1 MLPYH
6 LRAPVYGDKE
16 KTLRRRRDGNPQT
29 EHDGGG
35 PIQMAIT
42 NDLINLRERFRKKI
56 NGLSSYHHTTK
67 NQQQQQ
73 YLATAYDDV
82 DNNIHWKSGT
92 AFLIFKDIFRSSRI
106 AMIHLLP
113 PALCDRE
120 AYTQLIYAA
129 CLTLF
134 KESFEQIVWS
144 NIDDDEDLTD
154 DDNDN
159 DNEEKKDDD
168 DDDDDDDST
177 SDSYRNHHDDAG
189 FALFTLLALF
199 ETNPLP
205 RQIGDD
211 NPLELLPI
219 SLRSLGD
226 DPRSSFRRCFSQ
238 NIRIDRQ
245 HFAILLRL
253 KELSRAKKCDCERYF
268 YEISKYKERQNYSK
282 INNNNKDQ
290 QGFSWK
296 CRCGMS
302 TDILKVIERIVPRLE
317 LCEYIGPIGVEAF
330 AGNAYYPYKK
340 QDNGKTTH
348 QECKGDQSHP
358 EGGYS
363 IESSSELLSNEIVSL
378 MEDYQKSITA
388 IRIPSSKLKPN
399 AVKRLQ
405 KILEPVFKSN
415 NNERRDNNANRLS
428 SIEGQNRSFLDEL
441 DDAAEANDSAAKFPV
456 YNNNESQ
463 KHATESSKYLE
474 LSVSRKYMITL
485 HDKIDGN
492 LKKHLHA
499 SLMFLL
505 KRDRPIVLQLELAH
519 HSLSK
524 NSLAMD
530 DASSIGHGGISV
542 GTNQGQVAIQ
552 NLLSAVAGRN
562 IIKNSRS
569 KTKPTTEEKKSTEQN
584 LANIF
589 LTSNQAIDSVA
600 SSDDDDDDDDDDDSV
615 DSELTALSFSNEDGI
630 QEDDDISVV
639 SVATSAFGTKALED
653 LLQTVAQEEEN
664 DKGTKRK
671 SVTKKAKKQEKKKR
685 IDYNQDD
692 ETSVATSA
700 FGTKALKDLLH
711 TVAQQ
716 EENVGRDI
724 ITAKRTKRKS
734 VTKNTNYQKKKRIE
748 NDQDDEISIGTSAFG
763 TKALEDLL
771 HTVAQQEEND
781 DVIIPAGKTKRK
793 SVTRKTKNQK
803 KKTKAQGDEISVA
816 TSACGV
822 NALENLLQTV
832 AQEEEKDDGDFIV
845 PSRRTKRRKLAPK
858 KAKKQKKSTVEHN
871 QDDEISVATSTFGI
885 NALEDLLQTVNKEE
899 C

>member
-16 KTLRRRRDGNPQT
+16 KTLRRRRDGIPQT

-42 NDLINLRERFRKKI
+42 NDLINLRELFRKKI
-56 NGLSSYHHTTK
+56 LNDLSSSYHQTTN
-67 NQQQQQ
+67 NQQQV
-73 YLATAYDDV
+73 TTSDNNDV
-82 DNNIHWKSGT
+82 DNDNIHWKSGT

-134 KESFEQIVWS
+134 KESFEQIVWK
-144 NIDDDEDLTD
+144 NIDDDDEDLTD
-154 DDNDN
+154 NDNDGN
-159 DNEEKKDDD
+159 DDNEEKEKEK
-168 DDDDDDDST
+168 DDDST

-189 FALFTLLALF
+189 FALFSLLALF

-205 RQIGDD
+205 RKIGDE

-245 HFAILLRL
+245 HYAMLLRL
-253 KELSRAKKCDCERYF
+253 KELSRAKKCDCERHF
-268 YEISKYKERQNYSK
+268 YEIFKYKEKTK
-282 INNNNKDQ
+282 IKINNNKDQ
-290 QGFSWK
+290 QGFSWNTE

-302 TDILKVIERIVPRLE
+302 TDILEIIERIVPRLE
-317 LCEYIGPIGVEAF
+317 LCEYIGPIGVEGF
-330 AGNAYYPYKK
+330 AGHADYPYKK
-340 QDNGKTTH
+340 QHDNCKTTH
-348 QECKGDQSHP
+348 QECNRVQSQSVAEKET

-378 MEDYQKSITA
+378 MRNYQNSITA

-415 NNERRDNNANRLS
+415 NNERRDNINNANGLS
-428 SIEGQNRSFLDEL
+428 SIGSQNRSFLD
-441 DDAAEANDSAAKFPV
+441 DGPEA
-456 YNNNESQ
+456 
-463 KHATESSKYLE
+463 
-474 LSVSRKYMITL
+474 SVSGKYKVTT
-485 HDKIDGN
+485 HEIDGN

-505 KRDRPIVLQLELAH
+505 KRDEPIPLQSELAH

-524 NSLAMD
+524 TSLAMD

-552 NLLSAVAGRN
+552 NLLSAVAGKN
-562 IIKNSRS
+562 IIRKFRS
-569 KTKPTTEEKKSTEQN
+569 KKKLTIEEEETSTEQN

-589 LTSNQAIDSVA
+589 LTSNNQAIDSVE
-600 SSDDDDDDDDDDDSV
+600 SPDDDEDSV
-615 DSELTALSFSNEDGI
+615 DSELTALSFSNEEYI
-630 QEDDDISVV
+630 HEDDDISVV

-653 LLQTVAQEEEN
+653 LLQTVAQEVDN
-664 DKGTKRK
+664 GKRAKRK
-671 SVTKKAKKQEKKKR
+671 SVTKKAKKQKKKKR
-685 IDYNQDD
+685 
-692 ETSVATSA
+692 T
-700 FGTKALKDLLH
+700 
-711 TVAQQ
+711 
-716 EENVGRDI
+716 
-724 ITAKRTKRKS
+724 
-734 VTKNTNYQKKKRIE
+734 E
-748 NDQDDEISIGTSAFG
+748 NDQDDEISVATSAFG

-771 HTVAQQEEND
+771 HTVAQQETND

-793 SVTRKTKNQK
+793 SIKRKTKNQK
-803 KKTKAQGDEISVA
+803 KKVIAQDDEISVA
-816 TSACGV
+816 TSACGAK
-822 NALENLLQTV
+822 ALENLLQTV
-832 AQEEEKDDGDFIV
+832 AQEEEKDDGDFII
-845 PSRRTKRRKLAPK
+845 PARRTKQRKSAPK
-858 KAKKQKKSTVEHN
+858 KAKKQKKSTFEHN
-871 QDDEISVATSTFGI
+871 QDDEISVATSTLGI
-885 NALEDLLQTVNKEE
+885 NALEDLLQTVNQEE

>member
-16 KTLRRRRDGNPQT
+16 KTLRRRRDGIPQT

-42 NDLINLRERFRKKI
+42 NDLINLRELFRKKI
-56 NGLSSYHHTTK
+56 LNDLSSSYHQTTN
-67 NQQQQQ
+67 NQQQV
-73 YLATAYDDV
+73 TTSDNNDV
-82 DNNIHWKSGT
+82 DNDNIHWKSGT

-134 KESFEQIVWS
+134 KESFEQIVWK
-144 NIDDDEDLTD
+144 NIDDDDEDLTD
-154 DDNDN
+154 NDNDGN
-159 DNEEKKDDD
+159 DDNEEKEKEK
-168 DDDDDDDST
+168 DDDST

-189 FALFTLLALF
+189 FALFSLLALF

-205 RQIGDD
+205 RKIGDE

-245 HFAILLRL
+245 HYAMLLRL
-253 KELSRAKKCDCERYF
+253 KELSRAKKCDCERHF
-268 YEISKYKERQNYSK
+268 YEISKYKEKTK
-282 INNNNKDQ
+282 IKINNNKDQ
-290 QGFSWK
+290 QGFSWNTE

-302 TDILKVIERIVPRLE
+302 TDILEIIERIVPRLE
-317 LCEYIGPIGVEAF
+317 LCEYIGPIGVEGF
-330 AGNAYYPYKK
+330 AGHADYPYKK
-340 QDNGKTTH
+340 QHDNCKTTH
-348 QECKGDQSHP
+348 QECNRVQSQSVAEKET

-378 MEDYQKSITA
+378 MRNYQNSITA

-415 NNERRDNNANRLS
+415 NNERRDNINNANGLS
-428 SIEGQNRSFLDEL
+428 SIGSQNRSFLD
-441 DDAAEANDSAAKFPV
+441 DGPEA
-456 YNNNESQ
+456 
-463 KHATESSKYLE
+463 
-474 LSVSRKYMITL
+474 SVSGKYKVTT
-485 HDKIDGN
+485 HEIDGN

-505 KRDRPIVLQLELAH
+505 KRDEPIPLQSELAH

-524 NSLAMD
+524 TSLAMD
-530 DASSIGHGGISV
+530 DASSIGHDGISV

-552 NLLSAVAGRN
+552 NLLSAVAGKN
-562 IIKNSRS
+562 IIRKFRS
-569 KTKPTTEEKKSTEQN
+569 KKKLTIEEEETSTEQN

-589 LTSNQAIDSVA
+589 LTSNNQAIDSVA
-600 SSDDDDDDDDDDDSV
+600 SSDDDEDSV
-615 DSELTALSFSNEDGI
+615 DSELTALSFSNEEDI
-630 QEDDDISVV
+630 HEDDDISVV

-653 LLQTVAQEEEN
+653 LLQTVAQEVDN
-664 DKGTKRK
+664 GKRAKRK
-671 SVTKKAKKQEKKKR
+671 SVTKKAKKQKKKKR
-685 IDYNQDD
+685 
-692 ETSVATSA
+692 T
-700 FGTKALKDLLH
+700 
-711 TVAQQ
+711 
-716 EENVGRDI
+716 
-724 ITAKRTKRKS
+724 
-734 VTKNTNYQKKKRIE
+734 E
-748 NDQDDEISIGTSAFG
+748 NDQDDEISVATSAFG

-781 DVIIPAGKTKRK
+781 GRDIIADKRTKRKSVAKNTNKQKKKRIENDQDDEISVATSAFGTKALEDLLHTVAQQETNDDVIIPAGKTKRK
-793 SVTRKTKNQK
+793 SITRKTKNQK
-803 KKTKAQGDEISVA
+803 KKVIAQDDEISVA
-816 TSACGV
+816 TSACGAK
-822 NALENLLQTV
+822 ALENLLQTV
-832 AQEEEKDDGDFIV
+832 AQEEEKDDGDFII
-845 PSRRTKRRKLAPK
+845 PARRTKQRKSAPK
-858 KAKKQKKSTVEHN
+858 KAKKQKKSTFEHN
-871 QDDEISVATSTFGI
+871 QDDEISVATSTLGI
-885 NALEDLLQTVNKEE
+885 NALEDLLQTVNQEE

>member
-1 MLPYH
+1 MLSYH

-16 KTLRRRRDGNPQT
+16 KTLRKRRDKGNPQT

-42 NDLINLRERFRKKI
+42 NDLIHLRERFRKKI
-56 NGLSSYHHTTK
+56 NDLSSYHQTTK
-67 NQQQQQ
+67 NQHDN
-73 YLATAYDDV
+73 A

-129 CLTLF
+129 CFTLF
-134 KESFEQIVWS
+134 KESFEQI
-144 NIDDDEDLTD
+144 
-154 DDNDN
+154 
-159 DNEEKKDDD
+159 
-168 DDDDDDDST
+168 
-177 SDSYRNHHDDAG
+177 
-189 FALFTLLALF
+189 
-199 ETNPLP
+199 
-205 RQIGDD
+205 IGAD
-211 NPLELLPI
+211 NPLELIPI

-245 HFAILLRL
+245 HFAMLLRF

-268 YEISKYKERQNYSK
+268 YEISKCKERQNYSK
-282 INNNNKDQ
+282 INNNNSNNKDQ
-290 QGFSWK
+290 QGISWK

-302 TDILKVIERIVPRLE
+302 TDILKIIERIVPRLE
-317 LCEYIGPIGVEAF
+317 LCEYSGPIGVEAF
-330 AGNAYYPYKK
+330 AGNADYPYKK

-348 QECKGDQSHP
+348 QECNKGDHSHQSLAETT

-363 IESSSELLSNEIVSL
+363 IESSSELLLSNEIVSL
-378 MEDYQKSITA
+378 MGDYQKSITA
-388 IRIPSSKLKPN
+388 IRIPTSKLKPT

-405 KILEPVFKSN
+405 QILEPVFNSN
-415 NNERRDNNANRLS
+415 NNERR
-428 SIEGQNRSFLDEL
+428 SFLNEP
-441 DDAAEANDSAAKFPV
+441 DDAAKANDSATKFPV
-456 YNNNESQ
+456 YN
-463 KHATESSKYLE
+463 ATESSKYLKS
-474 LSVSRKYMITL
+474 LVSRKYNITL
-485 HDKIDGN
+485 NDKIDGN
-492 LKKHLHA
+492 LKGHLHA

-505 KRDRPIVLQLELAH
+505 KRDEPIPLQSELAH
-519 HSLSK
+519 HFLSK
-524 NSLAMD
+524 SLLTMD

-552 NLLSAVAGRN
+552 NLLCAVAGRN
-562 IIKNSRS
+562 IIRKSRS
-569 KTKPTTEEKKSTEQN
+569 KKKLTTTEERKSTGQN

-589 LTSNQAIDSVA
+589 LTSNQAIDSVP
-600 SSDDDDDDDDDDDSV
+600 SSDDDDDDDDDSV
-615 DSELTALSFSNEDGI
+615 DSELTALSLSNEDGI

-653 LLQTVAQEEEN
+653 LLQTVTQEEEN
-664 DKGTKRK
+664 DKGTKRT
-671 SVTKKAKKQEKKKR
+671 SVTKKPKKQKKMKI

-700 FGTKALKDLLH
+700 FGTNALKDLLH

-716 EENVGRDI
+716 EENIGRDI

-734 VTKNTNYQKKKRIE
+734 VAKNTNNQKKKRIE
-748 NDQDDEISIGTSAFG
+748 NDHDDETSVATSAFG

-781 DVIIPAGKTKRK
+781 DVVIPAGKTKRK
-793 SVTRKTKNQK
+793 SVARKTKDQK

-816 TSACGV
+816 TSACGAHALENLLQTV
-822 NALENLLQTV
+822 AQEEEMDDIIIPAGRTKRKSVTRKTKNQKKRTKNDQDDEISVATSACGANALENLLQTVAQEEEKDDIIIPAGKIKRKSVTRKIKNQKKRIENDQDDEISVATSACGANALENLLQTV
-832 AQEEEKDDGDFIV
+832 AQEEEKDDGDFRI
-845 PSRRTKRRKLAPK
+845 PERRTKQRKLAPRKVK
-858 KAKKQKKSTVEHN
+858 K
-871 QDDEISVATSTFGI
+871 
-885 NALEDLLQTVNKEE
+885 
-899 C
+899 